1 MSAGAAQLVVQG
13 IDVFYGASQIL
24 FGVDLE
30 VEQGSTVALL
40 GRNGAGKS
48 TTFKAIA
55 GLLPPR
61 AGRISVNGKPIE
73 GLAPYRIARRG
84 VGYVPE
90 DRQVF
95 PEHSVEDNLLI
106 AVKPGVDGR
115 THWTLDRIY
124 RVFPTLQS
132 MRGRMAG
139 RLSGG
144 EQQMLTIARTLMGNP
159 DLVLLD
165 EPSEGLAPI
174 IVAQIAK
181 LIGELRAEGVTILL
195 AEQNMHFCIAVAS
208 SVAIID
214 KGQIVFRGTVDALRR
229 DDDIKRRYLAV

>member
-1 MSAGAAQLVVQG
+1 MTFQLSVQG

-24 FGVDLE
+24 FGVDLN
-30 VEQGSTVALL
+30 VERGTTVALL

-55 GLLPPR
+55 GVAPPR
-61 AGRISVNGKPIE
+61 AGRIVMNGQDIA
-73 GLAPYRIARRG
+73 GLAPFRIARRG
-84 VGYVPE
+84 IGYVPE

-106 AVKPGVDGR
+106 AVKPGTNGE
-115 THWTLDRIY
+115 THWTLERIF
-124 RVFPTLQS
+124 RVFPLLEG

-159 DLVLLD
+159 DVVLLD

-174 IVAQIAK
+174 IVAQIAR
-181 LIGELRAEGVTILL
+181 LLDELRAEGVTILL
-195 AEQNMHFCIAVAS
+195 AEQNMHFCIAVAT

-214 KGQIVFRGTVDALRR
+214 KGQIVYRGTIDELQRNE
-229 DDDIKRRYLAV
+229 DIKRRYLAV